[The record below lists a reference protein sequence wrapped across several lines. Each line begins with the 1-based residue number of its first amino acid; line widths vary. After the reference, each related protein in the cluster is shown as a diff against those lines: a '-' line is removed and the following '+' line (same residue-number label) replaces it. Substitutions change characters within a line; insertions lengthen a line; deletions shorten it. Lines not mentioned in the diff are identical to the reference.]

1 MTDQPQTSGSP
12 LDLNAPAAPATTVAP
27 APEATTDLVLTPPS
41 AVPVVQPQ
49 QATTM
54 MPLDP
59 ATAQALQAKADAY
72 VQSLA
77 NLDPRAPEFATK
89 IRDVTHMGD
98 QDVRSASQV
107 ANRMLERPVKAL
119 EAAKG
124 HGGNQ
129 PQEKVADGL
138 VELRR
143 TIEDLDPSQVD
154 KPGIGRMLSKLP
166 WGNSVRDYFGKYA
179 SAQTHL
185 DKIINSLQNGQ
196 EELRKDNAAI
206 EGEKANLWA
215 TMQRLQEYAV
225 LTEALDNSLERHIDQ
240 VSLTDQTKAD
250 QLKSDMLFAV
260 RQKHQ
265 DLLTQLAVSAQGYL
279 ALDMIRKNNNELVR
293 GVERA
298 TTTTV
303 SALRTAVVVAQ
314 ALANQKLVL
323 DQITAL
329 NTTTSNLIVSTSEM
343 LKQQT
348 GQIHEQAASSMV
360 SLDALKQSFANVYAT
375 MDAIDTFKIQAVDN
389 MAQTV
394 TTLQTELGK
403 ANEYLERAQKQQEIA
418 DTQFR
423 PGR

>member
-12 LDLNAPAAPATTVAP
+12 LDLNAPAAPVAAAPP

-59 ATAQALQAKADAY
+59 ATAQALQSKADAY

-98 QDVRSASQV
+98 QDVRAASQV

-360 SLDALKQSFANVYAT
+360 SIDALKQSFANVYAT